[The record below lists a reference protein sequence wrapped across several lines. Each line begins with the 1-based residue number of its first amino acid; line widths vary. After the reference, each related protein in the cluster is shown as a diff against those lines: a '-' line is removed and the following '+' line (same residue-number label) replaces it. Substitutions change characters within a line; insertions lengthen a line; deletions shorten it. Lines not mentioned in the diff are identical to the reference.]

1 MSNWTTDVIP
11 GYRTT
16 TIQHGNCTITVHRP
30 VLTKEEAAKRERQV
44 LDAMESTMK
53 AYITRKEQRT

>member
-16 TIQHGNCTITVHRP
+16 TIQRGNCTIIVHRP
-30 VLTKEEAAKRERQV
+30 VLTQEETAKRERQV
-44 LDAMESTMK
+44 LDAMESTMR
-53 AYITRKEQRT
+53 AYAFREEKRT